1 MNERQRQTG
10 RQRHRKKDRE
20 WVSERD
26 VCVLEWVGGRRNY
39 GLLSCEARTVKRSL
53 FRESKRSL
61 FRKVNVFCLGKVN
74 VPCLGKV
81 NVFCL

>member
-10 RQRHRKKDRE
+10 RQRHREKDRE

-26 VCVLEWVGGRRNY
+26 VYVCWGGGGRRHY
-39 GLLSCEARTVKRSL
+39 GLLSCEARTVKRSP

-61 FRKVNVFCLGKVN
+61 FRKVNVFCLRKVN
-74 VPCLGKV
+74 VLCLGTV